1 MSGVFNRGDPT
12 LYFRDHKSWTGEHVH
27 GTVDIPYETLLVV
40 NKEMSGATNV
50 PGVTTSLAPLQLAM
64 LIPTTQDPRTPP
76 TRKFGVNSTRS
87 GAARAVA
94 AAPMMT
100 ESKIGGPGADVES
113 MARFILNSDLDFD
126 RDFTPW
132 DIEAGDPLP
141 VSKPAATS
149 TGRDIPG
156 VYEIGDDADLATF
169 AHNQLPGG
177 HPVIFLPGTDLRAQF
192 ELLFGA
198 WSGVLVSDYR
208 SNAAQTQELGTKVS
222 DLDADG
228 NYDSSKVAALASALR
243 VIGQP
248 NNNAT
253 RSLALVGGVPPQ
265 FPKAGRGAMTTDG
278 WLPSASVTLAP
289 GPTPAQTVTYI
300 SESGG
305 GPVSGGDGAADKH
318 VIGIDDDGATHV
330 AGHLDLRS
338 PWYLPGFDAPPKHD
352 GNWQLTAQRLPGF
365 WQEVF
370 LRYDSEEFHQAAGK
384 DFTVANHSGLQ
395 KWQVQLPFTILDPPL
410 PPEPKTPPEPI
421 PGSGAFPGPSQPPSG
436 LIEPFPIPLPPE
448 LITPFPGGPEVYQW
462 TNYRSKESR
471 RLQHW
476 LQIGMPAL
484 IFTPPCYDEAP
495 ITWELEAPESLDTAP
510 SAALMAFGHEC
521 DTDAEGLLDETA
533 FTGGWRT
540 GGVAFLPPTRSLDP
554 RVPAPKEDP
563 ESHFCL
569 WNNSDGL
576 QALLSFGIPDVASGQ
591 VKSGAALGL
600 EDGILKVYTLSEIG
614 NRSLGRRL
622 MWKVVEIGFG
632 DTPYTATEGE
642 SIHVDSSGGVVTVS
656 LPPIAQVEAGGSIRV
671 SGNGSTGSNKI
682 VIDPDSTETINGSS
696 TSYELTSNYQTV
708 TLEKISSG
716 WIVVS

>member
-50 PGVTTSLAPLQLAM
+50 PGFTTSLAPLQLAM
-64 LIPTTQDPRTPP
+64 LIPTTQEPRTPP
-76 TRKFGVNSTRS
+76 TRKFGVNATPS
-87 GAARAVA
+87 GVARAVA
-94 AAPMMT
+94 AAPMTT
-100 ESKIGGPGADVES
+100 ESKIESPGAGIES
-113 MARFILNSDLDFD
+113 LARFILNSDLDFD

-132 DIEAGDPLP
+132 AIEAGDPLP
-141 VSKPAATS
+141 VSQPVATG

-228 NYDSSKVAALASALR
+228 NYDPEKIAALASILR

-248 NNNAT
+248 NNRDT
-253 RSLALVGGVPPQ
+253 RSIALVGGVPPQ

-278 WLPSASVTLAP
+278 WLPSASVSLAP
-289 GPTPAQTVTYI
+289 GPTPAQLVTYI

-318 VIGIDDDGATHV
+318 VIGTDDDGATHV

-365 WQEVF
+365 WYEVF
-370 LRYDSEEFHQAAGK
+370 LRYDSEDFHQAAGK

-395 KWQVQLPFTILDPPL
+395 KWQVALPFTIIDAPF

-421 PGSGAFPGPSQPPSG
+421 PGSGAFPGPSQPPS
-436 LIEPFPIPLPPE
+436 EPNDGFPIPLPPE
-448 LITPFPGGPEVYQW
+448 LLEAPKQPYQW
-462 TNYRSKESR
+462 TNYRSREAR
-471 RLQHW
+471 RIQNW
-476 LQIGMPAL
+476 LQVGMPAL
-484 IFTPPCYDEAP
+484 LFTPPCYDEAP
-495 ITWELEAPESLDTAP
+495 IAWELDAPESIDTAP

-521 DTDAEGLLDETA
+521 NTDPENLFGETA
-533 FTGGWRT
+533 FAGGWRT

-554 RVPAPKEDP
+554 RVPPPSEDP

-576 QALLSFGIPDVASGQ
+576 QTLLSFGIPDVASGQ

-614 NRSLGRRL
+614 ARSLGRRL
-622 MWKVVEIGFG
+622 MWKVVEVGFG
-632 DTPYTATEGE
+632 DTPYTASEGE
-642 SIHVDSSGGVVTVS
+642 SVHVDSSGGVVVVQ
-656 LPPIAQVEAGGSIRV
+656 LPPVAQVESGGAIRV

-682 VIDPDSTETINGSS
+682 TITADGSETINGS
-696 TSYELTSNYQTV
+696 TTYDLNNHYQTA
-708 TLEKISSG
+708 TLERNGSG
-716 WIVVS
+716 WIVVSS